1 MKSGFIAI
9 IGRPNAGKST
19 ILNKL
24 TGQKIAA
31 ISSKPQTTRTKILG
45 IVTTKESQ
53 SVFVDTP
60 GIHFPRNK
68 LGDFMNKEAKDA
80 VKSVDMIVLVV
91 DESAKEGEN
100 DRIIESLKNENIP
113 VILAINKIDLFE
125 KEKLF
130 SLIQSYS
137 QKFDF
142 DAVIPISAING
153 DGINIL
159 REEIDNRLEEGPMYF
174 SPDMITAQPER
185 QIVAEL
191 IREKALW
198 CLSKEVPHGIAVEI
212 ESYKEKENGTV
223 QIGAVIY
230 CEKSS
235 HKGIII
241 GKGGAMLKNIG
252 QKARIEIEK
261 FLDTK
266 VFLELWVKVKEDWR
280 NSDILIKN
288 FGYKSE

>member
-45 IVTTKESQ
+45 IVTTEESQ
-53 SVFVDTP
+53 CVFVDTP
-60 GIHFPRNK
+60 GIHFSRNK

-91 DESAKEGEN
+91 DESAREGEN
-100 DRIIESLKNENIP
+100 DKIIESLKNEDVP
-113 VILAINKIDLFE
+113 VILVINKIDLFE

-130 SLIQSYS
+130 ALIDEYS
-137 QKFDF
+137 KKFDF
-142 DAVIPISAING
+142 DTVIPISAING
-153 DGINIL
+153 DGISIL
-159 REEIDNRLEEGPMYF
+159 RKEIDKRLEEGPMYF
-174 SPDMITAQPER
+174 SPDMVTDQPER

-223 QIGAVIY
+223 NIGAVIY

-252 QKARIEIEK
+252 QKARVEIEK
-261 FLDTK
+261 FLDCK

>member
-1 MKSGFIAI
+1 MKSGFVAI

-45 IVTTKESQ
+45 IVTTEESQ
-53 SVFVDTP
+53 CVFVDTP
-60 GIHFPRNK
+60 GIHFSRNK

-91 DESAKEGEN
+91 DESAREGEN
-100 DRIIESLKNENIP
+100 DRIIESLKNEDVP
-113 VILAINKIDLFE
+113 VILVINKIDLFE

-130 SLIQSYS
+130 ALIDEYS
-137 QKFDF
+137 KKFDF
-142 DAVIPISAING
+142 DTVIPISAING
-153 DGINIL
+153 DGISIL
-159 REEIDNRLEEGPMYF
+159 RKEIDKRLEEGPMYF
-174 SPDMITAQPER
+174 SPDMVTDQPER

-223 QIGAVIY
+223 NIGAVIY

-252 QKARIEIEK
+252 QKARVEIEK
-261 FLDTK
+261 FLDCK